1 MVSYLAALQSLSHSP
16 ESSRISLPG
25 CSMIYF
31 LLDLWKLQVQ
41 SHAILFVHS
50 MQQRNGP
57 DNSTIIAE
65 DYCLP
70 LSSDFFT
77 QHPEENSYNFK
88 QSPSAIVNHSHAW
101 TTRHSADSSSNS
113 RKRRRSGGEDDGQ
126 PPKKHKTE
134 VYCSP
139 KEPETVLL
147 PCHFHIYDPSRYSV
161 RASDRRY
168 KACAEQWN
176 SLAHLKYVSTPYSGF
191 RLTNIGNIL
200 PESITSHP
208 IVPSTNSIS
217 PARSCWK
224 ITITVHGFT
233 QEMKVQRR
241 V

>member
-1 MVSYLAALQSLSHSP
+1 MVGYLAALQGASQSF

-25 CSMIYF
+25 RSMIDF
-31 LLDLWKLQVQ
+31 LLVLWKLQVQ
-41 SHAILFVHS
+41 SHAVLFVYN
-50 MQQRNGP
+50 MQQQNEP
-57 DNSTIIAE
+57 DNCTIIAG

-77 QHPEENSYNFK
+77 RHPEENSYNFK
-88 QSPSAIVNHSHAW
+88 QSPSAIGNHSHAS
-101 TTRHSADSSSNS
+101 TTRDSADSSSDS
-113 RKRRRSGGEDDGQ
+113 LKRRRSGGEDDGQ

-134 VYCSP
+134 IYCSP

-147 PCHFHIYDPSRYSV
+147 PCHFHIYDPSRYSA

-168 KACAEQWN
+168 KACAGQWN
-176 SLAHLKYVSTPYSGF
+176 SLAHLKYVSTPCSGF

-200 PESITSHP
+200 PKSITSYP
-208 IVPSTNSIS
+208 IVLSAKSIS

-224 ITITVHGFT
+224 ITTTVHGST